1 MPGGNPCFTGTD
13 EPGKASL
20 WGREPCEGYA
30 EHIDGLSRPRLRPL
44 REASRASGGVLTL
57 PLAGER
63 TRVERS
69 GPSGSA
75 TLGAKR
81 CRMLYSGAFKPEWQC
96 RRRGAARSGP
106 SGSASHTATRYRTH
120 RIGTHGPEWQCA
132 WCARVRVAVQL
143 TLRTRDDLPTRRSCI
158 GAGTRSDRI
167 VLRIVSGAAPLQAA
181 RCLFAGGRLSQLVRL
196 ICPVPQTI

>member
-44 REASRASGGVLTL
+44 REASGASGGVLTL

-63 TRVERS
+63 TRAERS

-75 TLGAKR
+75 THTGLHAQARVAVRLTLPLDVERTETVRLGP
-81 CRMLYSGAFKPEWQC
+81 SGSATHTGLHAQGRVAVRLTLPLGGERTWQCHPHCHSRVNVRGWNVHARVAVPPTRGGTFRPEWQC
-96 RRRGAARSGP
+96 RSR
-106 SGSASHTATRYRTH
+106 
-120 RIGTHGPEWQCA
+120 
-132 WCARVRVAVQL
+132 
-143 TLRTRDDLPTRRSCI
+143 
-158 GAGTRSDRI
+158 
-167 VLRIVSGAAPLQAA
+167 
-181 RCLFAGGRLSQLVRL
+181 
-196 ICPVPQTI
+196 